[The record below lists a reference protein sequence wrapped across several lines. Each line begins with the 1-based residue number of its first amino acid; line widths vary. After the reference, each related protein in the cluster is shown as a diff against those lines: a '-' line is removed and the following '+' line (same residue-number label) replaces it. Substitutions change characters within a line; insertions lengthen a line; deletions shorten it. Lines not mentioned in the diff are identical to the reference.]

1 TCSFVTGTERYHFS
15 RLAGLSLPASYPER
29 WLRSIG
35 SMAEGPDRL
44 VVVYVKKV
52 AANKAAFVIVDS
64 QYVQELIEILAAE
77 RASVFSLTFGAG
89 EAITSAATLRG
100 KAFLTQRFTSTD
112 HTLQLMVRTP

>member
-1 TCSFVTGTERYHFS
+1 
-15 RLAGLSLPASYPER
+15 
-29 WLRSIG
+29 
-35 SMAEGPDRL
+35 M
-44 VVVYVKKV
+44 KKV

-77 RASVFSLTFGAG
+77 RASAFSLTFGAG

-112 HTLQLMVRTP
+112 HTLQLMVRTPSQRYRHTGYKTFLFLFRCHCVFL